1 MRAMAWIQSV
11 DYWHWWVL
19 AVVFVVVEI
28 LLPSTFFLWLAI
40 GAGITG
46 LGLLLWPDGS
56 WEYQLLLFS
65 AVSVLSY
72 LLFRGYLRR
81 NPIPTDHPTL
91 NRRGEQY
98 VARTFTLAEP
108 VVNGRGRIIVDDS
121 TWKIEGRDC
130 PAGTRIRITA
140 VKGTV
145 LEFETDGD

>member
-1 MRAMAWIQSV
+1 MAWIEAL

-19 AVVFVVVEI
+19 GVVFVVLEI

-46 LGLLLWPDGS
+46 LELLLWPAAG
-56 WEYQLLLFS
+56 WETQLLTFS
-65 AVSVLSY
+65 VASVASY

-81 NPIPTDHPTL
+81 NPIPTDHPNL

-98 VARTFTLAEP
+98 VGRTFNLDEA
-108 VVNGRGRIIVDDS
+108 VVNGRGKIIVDDS
-121 TWKIEGRDC
+121 TWKIEGDDC

-140 VKGTV
+140 VNGTV
-145 LEFETDGD
+145 LEFEIE

>member
-1 MRAMAWIQSV
+1 MAWIQSV

-81 NPIPTDHPTL
+81 NPIATDHPTL